1 MAALGRQIFALA
13 AGSTEAQ
20 LFRVVPRPGGAPEL
34 ETLAAFPGPP
44 TAPATFAGLG
54 EALAGRR
61 GHLRVCLPLFAFE
74 TATIDLPLTS
84 REAIGKVLPY
94 HLGKILS
101 RPLGDFVFDWQI
113 VRKQKDSAR
122 VSVFLLPAM
131 LENGL
136 KQALSDTRVSLARI
150 EPDIFSL
157 FAYAGMVSLLPEK
170 DSILALIVHDN
181 FIVQGFYENGK
192 LRLVRELKLPVPAAP
207 FDEGCVNSAGDIP
220 FNNNDD
226 ILSAFALY
234 TPEQEHTPPAEE
246 PAVSC
251 APWREYFEQVN
262 LEIIRGRDYYAS
274 IMKGAPTV
282 RVILAGDGGFI
293 EPLARSISRY
303 GEMDAAVIELPGEGG
318 GSRLINGLAA
328 GAAAGD
334 ETDLER
340 INVLPEATLGQRLK
354 HIPPLLATALALT
367 LALFLA
373 VDYFHLSRRIE
384 ADRAKLATLAQRAE
398 AARVLASSRTR
409 LARELKKLSDRRQE
423 LEKEAALLRKAEQT
437 KKRYSRWLLAISR
450 ILPGRVRCD
459 RIEFSGNMVEIQG
472 RAVDHDAVEVFA
484 ERLRRLERI
493 SGLALEEVRRGERD
507 AAPLDFRLTCRIK
520 ARSTETGGE

>member
-20 LFRVVPRPGGAPEL
+20 LFRVVPRPGGAPGL
-34 ETLAAFPGPP
+34 EMLAAFPGPP

-61 GHLRVCLPLFAFE
+61 GHLHVSLPLFAFE
-74 TATIDLPLTS
+74 TATIDLPITS
-84 REAIGKVLPY
+84 REAVGKVLPY

-136 KQALSDTRVSLARI
+136 KQALSATRVSLASI

-157 FAYAGMVSLLPEK
+157 FAYAGLVSPLPEK
-170 DSILALIVHDN
+170 GSLLALIVHDN

-192 LRLVRELKLPVPAAP
+192 LRLVRELKLPVPGAP
-207 FDEGCVNSAGDIP
+207 FEEGYVINSSGDIP
-220 FNNNDD
+220 FNNND

-234 TPEQEHTPPAEE
+234 TPEQEQTPPAEE
-246 PAVSC
+246 TAVSC
-251 APWREYFEQVN
+251 GPWREYFEQVN
-262 LEIIRGRDYYAS
+262 LEIIRGRDYYGS

-282 RVILAGDGGFI
+282 RVILAGDGDFI
-293 EPLARSISRY
+293 EPLAHSISRY

-328 GAAAGD
+328 GAAAGY

-340 INVLPEATLGQRLK
+340 INVLPEPTLGQRLK
-354 HIPPLLATALALT
+354 RVPPLLATILALT

-373 VDYFHLSRRIE
+373 IDYFHLSRRIE
-384 ADRAKLATLAQRAE
+384 VDRAKLATLARRAE
-398 AARVLASSRTR
+398 AARVLATSRAR
-409 LARELKKLSDRRQE
+409 LARELKKLSERRQE
-423 LEKEAALLRKAEQT
+423 LEKEAALLRNAEQT
-437 KKRYSRWLLAISR
+437 KKHYSRWLLEISR
-450 ILPGRVRCD
+450 VLPVRVRCD
-459 RIEFSGNMVEIQG
+459 RIEFSGNRVEIQG
-472 RAVDHDAVEVFA
+472 RAVDHGAVEDFA
-484 ERLRRLERI
+484 EKLRRLERV
-493 SGLALEEVRRGERD
+493 SSLALEEVRRGERD
-507 AAPLDFRLTCRIK
+507 AAPLDFRLTCRIRV
-520 ARSTETGGE
+520 RSTETGGE